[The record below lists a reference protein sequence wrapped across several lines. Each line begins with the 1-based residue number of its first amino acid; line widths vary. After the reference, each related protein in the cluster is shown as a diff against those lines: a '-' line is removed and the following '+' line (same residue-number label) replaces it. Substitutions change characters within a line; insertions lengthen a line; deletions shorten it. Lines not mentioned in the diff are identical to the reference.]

1 MCKAK
6 EGMKCVRSD
15 VYEKIIS
22 EVRESEPEFYQVLMA
37 ELASYKNHHY
47 YHFKIL
53 DSFRGAV
60 ATGFLPVQYQ
70 SAIEVL
76 EAEYKKFVFSEL
88 FGTWIGTENEKIA
101 ITLELSST
109 ADFKVSRSWNDSK
122 EGQIFQEFRAL
133 NIVMLE
139 FDELIILNLF
149 ACEKKIT
156 KIKLVLHPSITYHKK
171 LLGSMFVF
179 QEDACSICTNV
190 IFEKAENGT

>member
-1 MCKAK
+1 MQ
-6 EGMKCVRSD
+6 SD

-22 EVRESEPEFYQVLMA
+22 EVREDEPEFYQVLMA
-37 ELASYKNHHY
+37 ELASYNDHHY

-53 DSFRGAV
+53 DIFRGAV

-70 SAIEVL
+70 STIRVL
-76 EAEYKKFVFSEL
+76 ESEYRKFVSSEL
-88 FGTWIGTENEKIA
+88 FGTWIGTENDKIA
-101 ITLELSST
+101 ITLEISST
-109 ADFKVSRSWNDSK
+109 ADFKVFRSWNDRK
-122 EGQIFQEFRAL
+122 DGQIFQEFRSL
-133 NIVMLE
+133 NSVMLE
-139 FDELIILNLF
+139 FDELVILNLF

-171 LLGSMFVF
+171 LLGSIFVF